1 MKRRKLK
8 AQMERIELCLKR
20 LSDFTE
26 RAEKLED
33 GPSKA
38 RWKMK
43 FSGPLSVIRDNA
55 SKIHSTLTRSWC
67 SDHSNH
73 RAGLYLE
80 QRLMRPRK
88 RAAQSTQPRVAQPDC
103 FALSL
108 DEHASNKVWLTAEF
122 RTIEIASP

>member
-8 AQMERIELCLKR
+8 AQIERIELWLKR

-33 GPSKA
+33 GLPKA
-38 RWKMK
+38 RWKVK
-43 FSGPLSVIRDNA
+43 FSGPLTVIRDNA
-55 SKIHSTLTRSWC
+55 SKIHSTLTKSWC
-67 SDHSNH
+67 PQHSNH

-80 QRLMRPRK
+80 QRLLRPRK
-88 RAAQSTQPRVAQPDC
+88 KMVHLTQPLVAQSDC

-108 DEHASNKVWLTAEF
+108 DEHASNRVWLIAGF
-122 RTIEIASP
+122 RTIDIA